1 LIFGDERRTLERQQT
16 KAKTKAVVAKQRT
29 MRASKTQRRARELFF
44 VLFTLEDEG
53 LKSNHIKRRAYL
65 EEEEEEEEENHRK
78 CPFEN
83 DISRVVA
90 IKKRRK
96 VDVANKETSKEPQKT
111 YRRYLAHAF
120 LRRYPQLN
128 RRSQ

>member
-1 LIFGDERRTLERQQT
+1 MRT
-16 KAKTKAVVAKQRT
+16 
-29 MRASKTQRRARELFF
+29 SKTQRRARELFF

-53 LKSNHIKRRAYL
+53 LKSNHIKRPAYL
-65 EEEEEEEEENHRK
+65 QEEEEEEEEIHRK

-111 YRRYLAHAF
+111 YRRYLSHVF
-120 LRRYPQLN
+120 LRRFPKLN
-128 RRSQ
+128 RRS